1 MKANNKLH
9 VTWKIDGTLLVCTG
23 STEGSKQKMTLKI
36 NAKTLHLL
44 SIDQGDTPLPLGQI
58 TPPGA
63 NRITFKK
70 KP

>member
-1 MKANNKLH
+1 
-9 VTWKIDGTLLVCTG
+9 
-23 STEGSKQKMTLKI
+23 MTLKI
-36 NAKTLHLL
+36 DAKTLHLL